1 VQRLKNGNT
10 LIGFSNLGLV
20 TEVDAKGAVVWEGTV
35 MVGPDRPGDFYRA
48 IKVASLYRY
57 ERP

>member
-1 VQRLKNGNT
+1 V
-10 LIGFSNLGLV
+10 IGYSNRGVV
-20 TEVDAKGAVVWEGTV
+20 TEVDPKGGVVWEGTV
-35 MVGPDRPGDFYRA
+35 MLDPNRAGDFYRA